1 MAVYSVIPLR
11 VMDVALCQNTLP
23 VIQIR
28 AISFLK
34 VDFVPENRCSRMS
47 ESPMRKTLR
56 TKERPEF
63 QNKRST
69 TV

>member
-1 MAVYSVIPLR
+1 
-11 VMDVALCQNTLP
+11 
-23 VIQIR
+23 
-28 AISFLK
+28 
-34 VDFVPENRCSRMS
+34 MS

-69 TV
+69 TVWCVIWYQRNYSWSLWE